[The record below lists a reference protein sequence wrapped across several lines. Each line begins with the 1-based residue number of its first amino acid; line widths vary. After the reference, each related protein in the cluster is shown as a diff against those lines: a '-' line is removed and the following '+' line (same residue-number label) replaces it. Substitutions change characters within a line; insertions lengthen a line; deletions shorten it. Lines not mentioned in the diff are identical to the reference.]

1 VPAPLNA
8 LAARSGGRVAT
19 PGRSFAPSAL
29 RSSTGFADGRAPLR
43 GRKVAIDVADMADA
57 LGAMIELEGWA
68 ARIAPLPPGLSSDAR
83 RDLLAV
89 AETDAI
95 VGDGHDS
102 GLDSFAYDVCAL
114 RPSPP
119 HENHA
124 ATQWALPTS
133 GTSGKPKLAL
143 HGLAS
148 LTAGI
153 APSPPTSWG
162 TFYDIRRY
170 GGLQIALR
178 ALLCGGDLTLTSA
191 DEPLAAYLARLV
203 AAGATHV
210 SGTPSHWRRV
220 LMDASTSGF
229 APRAIRLSGEI
240 ADQGALDALRARF
253 PGAEIVHAYASTEA
267 GVGFAVHD
275 GLAGFPA
282 RWLNEARTP
291 ALRIEG
297 GTLRLKGPGVASA
310 VLGTD
315 GAPFDAEGFI
325 DSGDAVAVRDGR
337 CHFLGRVNGAINVGG
352 AKVNPEVVEAALAA
366 HEDVAMARVSAR
378 RNPITGAIVVA
389 EIVARPGASASP
401 ALGRAIL
408 AQAAAR
414 LKPHETPAMVKFV
427 DRLELTA
434 AGKVARHG

>member
-1 VPAPLNA
+1 MPAPLNA
-8 LAARSGGRVAT
+8 LGAASGARVAT

-57 LGAMIELEGWA
+57 LGAMIELDGWA
-68 ARIAPLPPGLSSDAR
+68 ARIALLPPGLSSDAR

-89 AETDAI
+89 AEVDAI
-95 VGDGHDS
+95 VGDYRDLGINA
-102 GLDSFAYDVCAL
+102 FTYDVGAL
-114 RPSPP
+114 RPAPP
-119 HENHA
+119 PVGDA

-143 HGLAS
+143 HSLAS
-148 LTAGI
+148 LTAAI
-153 APSPPTSWG
+153 APAPPTSWG

-178 ALLCGGDLTLTSA
+178 ALLGGGDLTLTSA
-191 DEPLAAYLARLV
+191 DEPLAAFLARL
-203 AAGATHV
+203 AGAGATHV
-210 SGTPSHWRRV
+210 SGTPSHWRRA
-220 LMDASTSGF
+220 LMDASTPCF
-229 APRAIRLSGEI
+229 APGAIRLSGEI
-240 ADQGALDALRARF
+240 ADQGVLDALRTRF
-253 PGAEIVHAYASTEA
+253 PHAEIVHAYASTEA
-267 GVGFAVHD
+267 GVGFAVSD

-282 RWLNEARTP
+282 RWLDEARTP

-310 VLGTD
+310 VLGAD

-325 DSGDAVAVRDGR
+325 DSGDAIAVRDGR
-337 CHFLGRVNGAINVGG
+337 CHFLGRVNGTINVGG
-352 AKVNPEVVEAALAA
+352 AKVSPEVVEAALAA
-366 HEDVAMARVSAR
+366 HEDVAMARVAAR

-389 EIVARPGASASP
+389 EIVARSGALASP
-401 ALGRAIL
+401 ALGQAIL
-408 AQAAAR
+408 ARAAER
-414 LKPHETPAMVKFV
+414 LKPHEVPAMVKFV
-427 DRLELTA
+427 ERLELTA